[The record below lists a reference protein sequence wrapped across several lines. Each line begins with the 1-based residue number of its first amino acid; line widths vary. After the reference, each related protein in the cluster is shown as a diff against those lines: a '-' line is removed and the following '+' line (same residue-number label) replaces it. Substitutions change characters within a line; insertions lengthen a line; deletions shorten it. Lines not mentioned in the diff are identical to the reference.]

1 MEINIELR
9 KFDRI
14 KFILTDLIQL
24 WREFEEEEKKL
35 IQGMRNN
42 NWKEPIEKMKKLAK
56 VMDENGTEF
65 TQRSSEE
72 AIQRIESQVSD
83 GGIRGPY
90 QKRYAIAMLCRRTF
104 RLRFFHVYK
113 KKFFYRIFK

>member
-90 QKRYAIAMLCRRTF
+90 QKRYAISEPNKSAICYFYICKMLYSCIQYT
-104 RLRFFHVYK
+104 
-113 KKFFYRIFK
+113 